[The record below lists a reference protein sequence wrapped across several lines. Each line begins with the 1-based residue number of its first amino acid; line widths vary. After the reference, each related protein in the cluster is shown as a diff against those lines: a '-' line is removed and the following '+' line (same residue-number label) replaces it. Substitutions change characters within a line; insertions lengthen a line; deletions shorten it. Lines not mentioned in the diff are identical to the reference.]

1 MIISV
6 HTPKAG
12 GGSFKEILTNQFG
25 SGVAFDYS
33 DRPINHP
40 VEERTAKAAH
50 FAARMDG
57 LQRFVYKI
65 KGVKCIHGH
74 FMPFKYSRF
83 LQDRDVHFVTW
94 LRDPVER
101 VISHYYYWKRTP
113 IDSGDIPPLR
123 RRIEAE
129 NWSLERFCLSEELRN
144 LYQAFFWNFPIEN
157 FDFIGITESFDEDA
171 AYFMER
177 YFKKIKNKAIPK
189 ANANPDKIGKY
200 SAKISPD
207 FLKEI
212 QEFHAEDY
220 VLYRYAL
227 QRRAERISAGA

>member
-1 MIISV
+1 MSILLLGCAIRSRGSSLIIIIGRERLSIR
-6 HTPKAG
+6 
-12 GGSFKEILTNQFG
+12 EIF
-25 SGVAFDYS
+25 
-33 DRPINHP
+33 
-40 VEERTAKAAH
+40 
-50 FAARMDG
+50 
-57 LQRFVYKI
+57 
-65 KGVKCIHGH
+65 
-74 FMPFKYSRF
+74 
-83 LQDRDVHFVTW
+83 
-94 LRDPVER
+94 
-101 VISHYYYWKRTP
+101 
-113 IDSGDIPPLR
+113 PPLR